1 MIYFCDMNKRKF
13 AGLIIMMLLS
23 ILGII
28 WVQIVW
34 IRNAIKI
41 RNESFNNAVYI
52 SLTNAANAI
61 ESSRKLNFFNNFVM
75 DDPGLYNNNV
85 GGSSSYLSINSYSS
99 DAGTNMRVKITNQSF
114 PGNNDTGR
122 LTINDRS
129 YSIKGDTTIVSDS
142 DTVIYSA
149 TQLPGKMSVAEP
161 GEELKSNSKSMYVR
175 QSDFVEWV
183 KKRSAEFQNMSDK
196 IISEIYQWEKTLEL
210 DNKEIDNSL
219 KQSFS
224 FAGIQTP
231 FEYAVVKDG
240 VVQSGTFQR
249 SDKQDFLK
257 TSYKVRLFPG
267 NIIRQDLILSV
278 VFPERTNY
286 VLGSISWLLVGSFLF
301 SLFILATFGLSI
313 YFIIRQKK
321 ISEIKSDFINNMTHE
336 FKTPI
341 ATISLAADT
350 ITNPKIINNEASIRH
365 FIGMIKKENSRMN
378 KKVETILQIASLD
391 KKEIEF
397 RFENVS
403 MHTIIEHAVETI
415 DIQVQ
420 QRNGRIAI
428 YNEAADPVVFGDSEH
443 LSSLVNN
450 LLDNALKYSP
460 DSPEITIRTKNA
472 DGGIIVSVEDKG
484 IGMSKSVQSKIFER
498 FYRQSSGNVHDVKGF
513 GLGLNYAR
521 AIIEAHKGNIS
532 VFSEPGKGSRFDVFL
547 PLNNG
552 DNKDE

>member
-1 MIYFCDMNKRKF
+1 MNRKKF
-13 AGLIIMMLLS
+13 AGLILMMLLS

-34 IRNAIKI
+34 IRNAITI

-61 ESSRKLNFFNNFVM
+61 ESSRKMNFFNNFVM

-85 GGSSSYLSINSYSS
+85 RGSSNYLSINSYSS
-99 DAGTNMRVKITNQSF
+99 DAGTQLRVKITNQSF
-114 PGNNDTGR
+114 SGSGDTGSV
-122 LTINDRS
+122 TINDRS
-129 YSIKGDTTIVSDS
+129 YNIKGDTTILMGPDS
-142 DTVIYSA
+142 MSYSA
-149 TQLPGKMSVAEP
+149 TQLPGKMSIVEP
-161 GEELKSNSKSMYVR
+161 GQELNSNSKPLYVR
-175 QSDFVEWV
+175 QSDFIDWV
-183 KKRSAEFQNMSDK
+183 KKRSSEFQNMSDK
-196 IISEIYQWEKTLEL
+196 LISEIYQWEKTLEL
-210 DNKEIDNSL
+210 DNKEIDYSL

-224 FAGIQTP
+224 FTGILTP
-231 FEYAVVKDG
+231 YEYAIVKDG
-240 VVQSGTFQR
+240 DVQEGTFKR
-249 SDKQDFLK
+249 SDRNDFLN
-257 TSYKVRLFPG
+257 SNYKVRLFPG

-286 VLGSISWLLVGSFLF
+286 VLGSISWLLGGSLLF
-301 SLFILATFGLSI
+301 SLFILATFGLSL

-365 FIGMIKKENSRMN
+365 FISMIKKENSRMN

-403 MHTIIEHAVETI
+403 MHTIIEHSVETI

-420 QRNGRIAI
+420 QRNGSIKL
-428 YNEAADPVVFGDSEH
+428 NLEAADPIVYGDSEH

-460 DSPEITIRTKNA
+460 ESPEITIRTKNA
-472 DGGIIVSVEDKG
+472 DKGFIVSVEDKG

-532 VFSEPGKGSRFDVFL
+532 VFSEPGKGSRFDVYI
-547 PLNNG
+547 PLMG